1 MIPPEVKSASEVSP
15 GGRTL
20 VRDHRVEEGAEMP
33 AHHVGGGAE
42 GEVLV
47 VGTRDHDHVGMRER
61 GDDAVL
67 RPERVLQRPLDV
79 ARFFVGEPRDQLG
92 EALVG

>member
-61 GDDAVL
+61 GDDAVRVAGWGAVVGL
-67 RPERVLQRPLDV
+67 SEVRLATTAGARPP
-79 ARFFVGEPRDQLG
+79 ASTG
-92 EALVG
+92 